1 MPPAGISTR
10 MSERGYHSQNGE
22 RCIEKLCKV
31 LREHPVAVDAAIAV
45 AVAILLVAVALGG
58 GIRDGKQASA
68 IVLPAVLSAIVA
80 LPLFLRRSRP
90 YLALAGTLVLAML
103 AFGLSSPAPPVM
115 LPIAVALYTVGALGY
130 RRGSLIGAAAAIGSI
145 LMIRLI
151 FVTGSALVE
160 DLVRD
165 VAWIVGSTALGYAVA
180 SRRAYVEE
188 FKRRALHAERTREE
202 EAQRRVNEERLRIA
216 RDVHDGVAHALA
228 SISLQAGAASAVLDS
243 DPEGAR
249 EALRQIRGASVSA
262 LAELRA
268 TLGILRQP
276 TPGGPAPAP
285 NLDQLAEL
293 ADVLRA
299 GGIEV
304 SISREGD
311 DRPMPAEVG
320 GAAYRILQEALTNVL
335 RHSGARHA
343 QVQVRYRQD
352 SLTLSVA
359 DDGSGQIHD
368 DGGGG
373 GYGITGMRE
382 RAEAVGG
389 SLEARPRPGGGFVV
403 RANLPLGGAA

>member
-1 MPPAGISTR
+1 MKCLLQEYRRALVSGVTIRRTVYR
-10 MSERGYHSQNGE
+10 E
-22 RCIEKLCKV
+22 LCRV
-31 LREHPVAVDAAIAV
+31 LREHPFAVDAAIAV
-45 AVAILLVAVALGG
+45 AVATLLVAVAVGG

-68 IVLPAVLSAIVA
+68 IVLPTVLSAIVA
-80 LPLFLRRSRP
+80 LPLFLRRRRP
-90 YLALAGTLVLAML
+90 YLALAGTLILAIL
-103 AFGLSSPAPPVM
+103 AFGLSSPVPPVM
-115 LPIAVALYTVGALGY
+115 LPIAVALYTVGARGF
-130 RRGSLIGAAAAIGSI
+130 RRGALIGAATAIVSI
-145 LMIRLI
+145 LVIRLV
-151 FVTGSALVE
+151 FAPGSALVE

-188 FKRRALHAERTREE
+188 FKQRALHAERTREE

-268 TLGILRQP
+268 TLGVLRQP
-276 TPGGPAPAP
+276 TPGDATPAP

-304 SISREGD
+304 SVSREGG
-311 DRPMPAEVG
+311 DRTVPAEVG
-320 GAAYRILQEALTNVL
+320 NVAYRILQEALTNVL

-343 QVQVRYRQD
+343 DVNVRYDQA
-352 SLTLSVA
+352 SLTVSVA
-359 DDGSGQIHD
+359 DDGNGQTRD
-368 DGGGG
+368 DGRGS

-389 SLEARPRPGGGFVV
+389 SLEAGPRSGGGFMV
-403 RANLPLGGAA
+403 RADLPLGGAA